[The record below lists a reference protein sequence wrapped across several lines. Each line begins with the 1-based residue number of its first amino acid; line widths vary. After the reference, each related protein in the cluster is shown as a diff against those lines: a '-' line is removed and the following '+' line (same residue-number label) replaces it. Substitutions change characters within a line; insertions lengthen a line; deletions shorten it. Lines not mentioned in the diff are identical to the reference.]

1 MKKIAIPLTSDN
13 RVDDHFGHC
22 EFYGVYTIADNKEIT
37 DFQTIQSQQGCG
49 CKSNIAAVLSNQGVA
64 TMLAGGIGAG
74 AINVLNHWGINVVRG
89 CSGLAQDVIAA
100 YLNGDIIDNGES
112 CQHHEHHHQNGQ
124 QCHN

>member
-37 DFQTIQSQQGCG
+37 DFQTIKSQQGCG
-49 CKSNIAAVLSNQGVA
+49 CKSNIAAVLSNQGV
-64 TMLAGGIGAG
+64 TIMLAGGIGAG

-100 YLNGDIIDNGES
+100 YLKGEIIDNGES

-124 QCHN
+124 QCNN